1 MVLMKRTMKILSAL
15 TLALALVCST
25 CTAFAASTPAEDAA
39 AFAPA
44 ANSTA
49 SVTVATANGNDTLSA
64 YRVVDAAFDP
74 DANTLDY
81 AFTDLFQEFQQSE
94 LGKDYENTTV
104 EDYCKLEDNGSE
116 LEALLGKFSA
126 YIRSQESPVKADYT
140 AETDE
145 SGAATFEDVAMG
157 QYIILGSGNSEGAYV
172 YQTVTAEV
180 VPEIVDD
187 AYVIY
192 PAYSVAMKT
201 ALPTA
206 EKTVTN
212 LVQDGQ
218 GWTAS
223 IGDVINYE
231 LTATIPTYSAGATN
245 TTFYMYDVLAD
256 GLALEADSVAVKG
269 FTVPEDTT
277 GATLTAGED
286 YFVATESEGQVLTI
300 RFAYDKIRSYTS
312 LTAAYSAELDN
323 DAAIGEAAEGGHK
336 NENTYTLVYSN
347 DPFNGSSLAVAQ
359 DPSKVEGGY
368 GTDENTVDV
377 FTYGLVIEKYKDGE
391 PGTKL
396 KGATF
401 EIYKAADVADG
412 KVNADAEPVGTITT
426 DSAGYAAVKGLAKGK
441 YYLKETVAPTGYKLM
456 PELAGFTIGT
466 PNAENGAGYAA
477 VAFEGDKITVAEG
490 DAEDG
495 YWKVD
500 IANTPGVTLP
510 TTGGMGTVI
519 FTGVGAT
526 LMLGAAV
533 LLITKKRLMNKEK

>member
-1 MVLMKRTMKILSAL
+1 MKKTVKTLSAL

-25 CTAFAASTPAEDAA
+25 CTAFAASTPADGSEAA
-39 AFAPA
+39 APA
-44 ANSTA
+44 ADSTA
-49 SVTVATANGNDTLSA
+49 SVTVTTANANDALSA
-64 YRVVDAAFDP
+64 YRVVNAAFDP
-74 DANTLDY
+74 DANTLTY
-81 AFTDLFQEFQQSE
+81 SFTDLFENFQASE
-94 LGKDYENTTV
+94 MGAAYENMTV
-104 EDYCKLEDNGSE
+104 EAYCDLEDNSSA
-116 LEALLGKFSA
+116 LEALLGAFSA
-126 YIRSQESPVKADYT
+126 YIRSEEPPVQANYT
-140 AETDE
+140 ETTNG
-145 SGAATFEDVAMG
+145 SGAAAFQEVAMG
-157 QYIILGSGNSEGAYV
+157 QYIILGSGNSQGAYV

-187 AYVIY
+187 EYVLY

-206 EKTVTN
+206 EKAVTN

-245 TTFYMYDVLAD
+245 TTFYMYDALAD
-256 GLALEADSVAVKG
+256 GLTLEADSVAVKG
-269 FTVPEDTT
+269 FTGPEDTE
-277 GATLTAGED
+277 GAVLTAGED
-286 YFVATESEGQVLTI
+286 YFVTTEGQVLTI
-300 RFAYDKIRSYTS
+300 RFVYDKIKSYTS

-347 DPFNGSSLAVAQ
+347 DPFNGSTKAEAT
-359 DPSKVEGGY
+359 DPAEVEGGY
-368 GTDENTVDV
+368 GKDENTVDV

-391 PGTKL
+391 PSTKL

-412 KVNADAEPVGTITT
+412 KVNADAEPVETITT
-426 DSAGYAAVKGLAKGK
+426 DKDGYAAFAGLAKGK

-456 PELAGFTIGT
+456 PDLASFTIGT
-466 PNAENGAGYAA
+466 PNEDNGAGYAK
-477 VAFEGDKITVAEG
+477 VTSEGDKITVAEG
-490 DAEDG
+490 TAVDG

-500 IANTPGVTLP
+500 IANTPGATLP
-510 TTGGMGTVI
+510 TTGGMGTVV

-533 LLITKKRLMNKEK
+533 LLITKKRLTNKEK